1 MNQTELLLEYQRL
14 DEIWEKLEKQK
25 YSNEVQYLLEDI
37 WERQCEILNF
47 IILQ

>member
-1 MNQTELLLEYQRL
+1 MGQTELLLEYQRL
-14 DEIWEKLEKQK
+14 DETWEQLEKK
-25 YSNEVQYLLEDI
+25 PYSDEVQYLLEEI